1 MSDLQ
6 TADIVDFADIPG
18 VPCPCGTA
26 QRAYADSGV
35 CTLHTVTISADAET
49 HYHKSHTEV
58 YYFLEGRG
66 EMELDGVRQPVHPGM
81 SIFIPTGVRHRAIVG
96 DEPMRI
102 LNFVIPPF
110 DPEDE
115 WFD

>member
-6 TADIVDFADIPG
+6 TADIVDFAEIPG
-18 VPCPCGTA
+18 VPCPCGSA
-26 QRAYADSGV
+26 QRAFAESGV

-66 EMELDGVRQPVHPGM
+66 EMELDGVRKPVHPGM
-81 SIFIPTGVRHRAIVG
+81 SIFIPTGVRHRAVVG

>member
-1 MSDLQ
+1 MSAPH
-6 TADIVDFADIPG
+6 TADIVDFAAIPG

-26 QRAYADSGV
+26 QRAFADNGV
-35 CTLHTVTISADAET
+35 FTLHTVTISADAET

-58 YYFLEGRG
+58 YYFLDGRD
-66 EMELDGVRQPVHPGM
+66 EMELDGERQPVHPGV
-81 SIFIPTGVRHRAIVG
+81 SIFIPAGVRHRAIVG

-110 DPEDE
+110 DPESE